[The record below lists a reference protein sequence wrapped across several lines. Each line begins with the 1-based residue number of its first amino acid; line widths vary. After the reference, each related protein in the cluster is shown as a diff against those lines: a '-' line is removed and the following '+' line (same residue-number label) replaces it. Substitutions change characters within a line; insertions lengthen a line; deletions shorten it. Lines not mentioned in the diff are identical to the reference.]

1 MPSRGRRVPPADDL
15 RFLLGE
21 LDREDV
27 QALLAEHL
35 AGMHANSPPESVHAL
50 PIEGLRQ
57 EGVTF
62 FSARAADGKLLAIGA
77 LRQLDGKHGEIKSMR
92 TASDALGRGVGT
104 AMLRHL
110 LPVARER
117 GYRRVSLETG
127 TPEAFAPARRLYERH
142 GFALCPPFADYR
154 QDPFSCCMTLAL
166 NEPRP

>member
-1 MPSRGRRVPPADDL
+1 VPHADGL
-15 RFLLGE
+15 RFLSGE

-27 QALLAEHL
+27 RALLAEHL
-35 AGMHANSPPESVHAL
+35 AGMHANSPPQSVHAL
-50 PIEGLRQ
+50 PIEGLRR

-62 FSARAADGKLLAIGA
+62 FSARDGDGKLLGIGA
-77 LRQLDGKHGEIKSMR
+77 LRELDGEHGEIKSMR

-110 LPVARER
+110 LTLARER

-142 GFALCPPFADYR
+142 GFALCTPFADYR
-154 QDPFSCCMTLAL
+154 EDPFSCCMTLAL
-166 NEPRP
+166 DGP